1 LAIGTAKPT
10 AQEQARVPHHCID
23 LVDPG
28 ERYDAARYRRDAT
41 AAIAGIA
48 ARGRRAIVVGGTG
61 LYVRALLDGLDLDAV
76 PGDPAL
82 RRELE
87 ALPASEVFERLG
99 ALDPEAAARASG
111 NPRRAVRYLEITSL
125 AGSLGAARHQAD
137 PVDAIRVGLAPP
149 REVIAAAI
157 AARVRTMVDA
167 GVLEETRAL
176 LSRGLAAGLPS
187 MTGHGY
193 VHWAAHLAGAL
204 SLEEAIARTVRD
216 TRAYARRQ
224 MTWFRRDPH
233 IRWYD
238 PTRADPLPDV
248 IRAAA
253 A

>member
-1 LAIGTAKPT
+1 M
-10 AQEQARVPHHCID
+10 PHHCID

-76 PGDPAL
+76 PGDSAL

-87 ALPASEVFERLG
+87 ALPASEVFERLR
-99 ALDPEAAARASG
+99 ALDPEAAAIASG
-111 NPRRAVRYLEITSL
+111 NARRAVRYLEIASL
-125 AGSLGAARHQAD
+125 AGSVGAARHQAD
-137 PVDAIRVGLAPP
+137 QVDAIRVGLAPP
-149 REVIAAAI
+149 REVLAATI
-157 AARVRTMVDA
+157 AARVRTMVEA
-167 GVLEETRAL
+167 GVLEETRTL
-176 LSRGLAAGLPS
+176 LARGLDADLPS

-204 SLEEAIARTVRD
+204 SLDEAIARTVRD